1 MSPRNHQ
8 TTRLS
13 DTPYAQVTIT
23 HPFHPLRGQQVE
35 VLSVHDRA
43 GEADLWVSL
52 PDGTTAL
59 MAMNAT
65 DYATSEA
72 TMAMNRT
79 GPRVD
84 WVGLQAL
91 GRLLEPL
98 RRKAQAAE
106 NEPASSPAG
115 PGRLS

>member
-1 MSPRNHQ
+1 
-8 TTRLS
+8 
-13 DTPYAQVTIT
+13 
-23 HPFHPLRGQQVE
+23 
-35 VLSVHDRA
+35 
-43 GEADLWVSL
+43 LWVSL

-65 DYATSEA
+65 DYATSAE
-72 TMAMNRT
+72 TMAVNRA

-115 PGRLS
+115 SGGVS